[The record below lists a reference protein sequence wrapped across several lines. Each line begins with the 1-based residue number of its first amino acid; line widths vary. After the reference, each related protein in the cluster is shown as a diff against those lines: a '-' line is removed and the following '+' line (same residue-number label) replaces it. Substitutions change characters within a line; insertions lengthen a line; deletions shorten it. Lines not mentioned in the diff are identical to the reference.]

1 MCRSKKNDPSRGHFA
16 LRVRH
21 ASIAVMTMLDDNHPV
36 MVRMPAMT
44 AMHFS
49 AGAEM
54 TMAAIPDHD
63 VFSAGDRRRR
73 DGDGGK
79 CGNYV
84 SKLLHA
90 VLLG

>member
-1 MCRSKKNDPSRGHFA
+1 MWLQTKMTPCGAILHYV
-16 LRVRH
+16 RVTPLVN
-21 ASIAVMTMLDDNHPV
+21 ATMMSDDNHV
-36 MVRMPAMT
+36 TVGMPAVI

-63 VFSAGDRRRR
+63 GFSAGDRRRR
-73 DGDGGK
+73 DSDGGK